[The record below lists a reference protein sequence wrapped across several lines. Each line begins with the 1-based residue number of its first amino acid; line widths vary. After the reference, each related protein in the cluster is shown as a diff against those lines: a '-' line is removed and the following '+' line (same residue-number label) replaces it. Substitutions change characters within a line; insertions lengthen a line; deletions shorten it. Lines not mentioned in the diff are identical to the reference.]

1 VNGKDFG
8 TEIMLLVQARAL
20 GLPIVAGSDAHH
32 WLQVGVRHTTMLAE
46 EISARSVIEAIRE
59 GLTGYGTSSYT
70 PLRVKTAK
78 SLKNITK
85 MLRRYSGGDTGP
97 RRSQSLGVPASA

>member
-1 VNGKDFG
+1 MDTVDREDSVKRID
-8 TEIMLLVQARAL
+8 THTHPKI
-20 GLPIVAGSDAHH
+20 
-32 WLQVGVRHTTMLAE
+32 TTMLAA

>member
-1 VNGKDFG
+1 
-8 TEIMLLVQARAL
+8 MQARAL

-32 WLQVGVRHTTMLAE
+32 WLQLGVRHTLMHVS
-46 EISARSVIEAIRE
+46 EISIASVAKAVRE
-59 GLTGYGTSSYT
+59 GLTGYGQGSYT

-85 MLRRYSGGDTGP
+85 LLRKCYDAAG
-97 RRSQSLGVPASA
+97 LGLREPALAG